1 MSVSTPEKVQ
11 QGLSSVPLWKREGK
25 DIVRRDQVPDFGAAM
40 VCVNQVA
47 EKAENAGHHPDIDI
61 RYNKVRLAL
70 ISHDAG
76 GITQK
81 DISLARDIDKRV
93 RKMLTQD

>member
-1 MSVSTPEKVQ
+1 MSKLNESQIRASLSIIPGWKLEKGELVQ
-11 QGLSSVPLWKREGK
+11 TTAF
-25 DIVRRDQVPDFGAAM
+25 DDFKKAM
-40 VCVNQVA
+40 KFVNHVA
-47 EKAENAGHHPDIDI
+47 ELAENAGHHPDIDI

-70 ISHDAG
+70 VTHDAG